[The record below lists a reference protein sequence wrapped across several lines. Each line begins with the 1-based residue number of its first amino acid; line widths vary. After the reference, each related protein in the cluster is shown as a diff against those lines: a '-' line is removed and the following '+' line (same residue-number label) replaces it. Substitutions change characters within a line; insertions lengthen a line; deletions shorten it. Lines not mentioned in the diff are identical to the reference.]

1 LEKEEFMDLPK
12 ATLKV
17 LSVGCAFL
25 LIALV
30 PANAQTLDQE
40 SPYVNASFNADYS
53 GFVWQQEV
61 TVGMPGPLV
70 QIELYV
76 TTPGSCEVFINAGAP
91 WQYDDHDFVTTLVA
105 DSTGWKT
112 IDTSSANLSFN
123 PDDHFVIGF
132 HGLDTGMWLGGSY
145 QPPEGGY
152 ERGRLWINEAIHD
165 ETDWDIAFRTYV
177 PEPGT
182 LALLSLGA
190 LAMVSR
196 RR

>member
-1 LEKEEFMDLPK
+1 MR
-12 ATLKV
+12 V
-17 LSVGCAFL
+17 LVAAGGVF
-25 LIALV
+25 LIALA

-40 SPYVNASFNADYS
+40 SPNMNASFNADAS
-53 GFVWQQEV
+53 SLTWQQEV
-61 TVGMPGPLV
+61 TVGLAGPLV

-76 TTPGSCEVFINAGAP
+76 TTPGSCDVFINAGAP
-91 WQYDDHDFVTTLVA
+91 WQYDANDFETTLVA
-105 DSTGWKT
+105 DSVGWKT
-112 IDTSSANLSFN
+112 IDTSPAGLSFN
-123 PDDHFVIGF
+123 PDDHFVIGI

-145 QPPEGGY
+145 LPPEGGY
-152 ERGRLWINEAIHD
+152 DRGRLWLNEAIHD
-165 ETDWDIAFRTYV
+165 DTDWDIAFRTYV